1 MNNKNL
7 LLICIIGFCYSQ
19 NVYDVL
25 RPYFGFNSSQIL
37 VNSIG
42 GATVA
47 VGHVIPGGTSN
58 PANMATHRFTQ
69 IQGNFSSS
77 EFKSGD
83 EKNSITNFNGFHFIY
98 PVPVYRGSLV
108 IGGGMNREID
118 YMSASRSDIF
128 EYSEVGGLNIWRI
141 GVALEYSNKLYI
153 GSSIEY
159 YKGKDEM
166 IEFADDSTFYFNPRY
181 KGFGM
186 TLGFLHNISP
196 KFQYGASIQIPTT
209 LTVADRFTYSNHIE
223 TDESFTDTWHYKTKR
238 PFVFHIGTGY
248 FERYYSI
255 FHEAVWS
262 DWRNLEFSS
271 DEIYEDDLELPA
283 SVIINQEISNRLLP
297 TLSHHVGIALH
308 IPVLPIHI
316 YAGYQYL
323 PVSFSGVYNHDLR
336 QSYSTG
342 FSFMVQDNFSIQA
355 SYVNYFWEYENELEE
370 FDKFSIGIA
379 MHY

>member
-1 MNNKNL
+1 MNNKKI
-7 LLICIIGFCYSQ
+7 LLICIVGFCYSQ

-83 EKNSITNFNGFHFIY
+83 EKNSITNFNGFHLIY

-166 IEFADDSTFYFNPRY
+166 IEFADDSTFYFNPSY

-186 TLGFLHNISP
+186 TLGFLHNISS

-255 FHEAVWS
+255 FYEAEWS

-283 SVIINQEISNRLLP
+283 SVIINQEISNMLLP

-323 PVSFSGVYNHDLR
+323 PVSFSSVYNHDLR

-342 FSFMVQDNFSIQA
+342 FSYMVQENFSIQA
-355 SYVNYFWEYENELEE
+355 SYVNYFWEYENEFEE